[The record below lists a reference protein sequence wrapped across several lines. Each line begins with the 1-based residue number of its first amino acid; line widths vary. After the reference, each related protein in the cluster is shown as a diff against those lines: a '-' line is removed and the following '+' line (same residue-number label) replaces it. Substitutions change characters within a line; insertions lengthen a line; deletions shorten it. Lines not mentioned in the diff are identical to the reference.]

1 MIERVGE
8 NTVQGPGDDTKALRG
23 DCVSRSKKK
32 ANALDLEHTGNHD
45 LYFRFQVFIV

>member
-1 MIERVGE
+1 MTGRVGE

-32 ANALDLEHTGNHD
+32 SKCIGPGT
-45 LYFRFQVFIV
+45 YRQS